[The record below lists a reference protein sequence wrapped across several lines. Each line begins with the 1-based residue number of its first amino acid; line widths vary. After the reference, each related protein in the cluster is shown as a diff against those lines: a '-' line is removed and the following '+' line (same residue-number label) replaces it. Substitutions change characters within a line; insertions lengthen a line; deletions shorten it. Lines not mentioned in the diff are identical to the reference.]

1 METHLATAAVRGR
14 RCYGQRL
21 LLLRLRIGV
30 GRRWRGDVEAVDRVP
45 HGEGAVD
52 LPGEVR
58 PRRGRVAQ
66 LPHRRRPR
74 HHRLRLLRLL
84 LRLHVV
90 SRGGSEVGR
99 QDRLE
104 GRPGALLLQHA
115 DRLGGLAILC
125 VCIRVE

>member
-1 METHLATAAVRGR
+1 M
-14 RCYGQRL
+14 
-21 LLLRLRIGV
+21 
-30 GRRWRGDVEAVDRVP
+30 P

-52 LPGEVR
+52 LAREVR

-74 HHRLRLLRLL
+74 HHRLRLLL
-84 LRLHVV
+84 LRHVV

-115 DRLGGLAILC
+115 DRLGGLAILYGGSKKYQS
-125 VCIRVE
+125 